1 MLILYLYSLELGSP
15 PLYAEANRVAR
26 DMDLT
31 YLKELG
37 PYVKALGAITFFSEI
52 YKKEKE
58 TPGQELGNLR
68 YNMAGSF
75 LLFRGAYMKNEWVL
89 PYIDVIG

>member
-1 MLILYLYSLELGSP
+1 MTRNDDEILGLFNPYSKATMLILYLYSLELGSP

-37 PYVKALGAITFFSEI
+37 PYVRALGIITFWSEEN
-52 YKKEKE
+52 KKEKE
-58 TPGQELGNLR
+58 TPGN
-68 YNMAGSF
+68 
-75 LLFRGAYMKNEWVL
+75 
-89 PYIDVIG
+89 